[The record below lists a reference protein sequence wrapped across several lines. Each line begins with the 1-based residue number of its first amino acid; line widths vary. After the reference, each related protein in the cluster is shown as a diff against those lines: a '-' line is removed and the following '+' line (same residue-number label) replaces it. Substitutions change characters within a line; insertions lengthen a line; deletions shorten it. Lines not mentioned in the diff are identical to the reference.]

1 MLLGRRN
8 VGCLGPE
15 PCLVKQRKWLRV
27 FITHRP
33 WVRPPALHTAA
44 LWWLGRK
51 IYFLRITVP
60 ILHENVRLTQM
71 AHESR
76 VEMPSERASLDRS
89 HLPAVPL

>member
-1 MLLGRRN
+1 MGVIQEREEEKDAFRKKERR
-8 VGCLGPE
+8 
-15 PCLVKQRKWLRV
+15 
-27 FITHRP
+27 
-33 WVRPPALHTAA
+33 VRPPALHTAA